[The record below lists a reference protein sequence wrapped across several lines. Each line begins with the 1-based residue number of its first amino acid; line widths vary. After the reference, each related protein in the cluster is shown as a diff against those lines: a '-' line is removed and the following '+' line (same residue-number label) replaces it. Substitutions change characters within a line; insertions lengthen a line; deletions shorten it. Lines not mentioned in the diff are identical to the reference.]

1 MTVNNKICIICT
13 LQLLERL
20 LSLCSA
26 VILVLTLLDRVSTD
40 ISTFL
45 ELVFLATRMSTF
57 SLQQSIKSVF
67 ETTNFSKRKQSR

>member
-1 MTVNNKICIICT
+1 MIVNSKIRQICT

-20 LSLCSA
+20 LSLYS

-40 ISTFL
+40 ISTLL

-57 SLQQSIKSVF
+57 CLQQSIKSVF

>member
-20 LSLCSA
+20 LRLCSA